1 MARGSLQKASGG
13 HVKGINILN
22 FLYQSPLGIEIPVSF
37 EIVRK
42 SEEYLDT
49 KSGKVKKRSPK
60 TKNEMLRDQLFV
72 LVKYNRVPFRYVVGH
87 LVFRSGKLNFVHYQL
102 EKYFIGAIKSN
113 RKVALSMEDKL
124 QGRFPPSR

>member
-1 MARGSLQKASGG
+1 MLRVSTSST
-13 HVKGINILN
+13 
-22 FLYQSPLGIEIPVSF
+22 LYQSPLGIEIPVSF

-72 LVKYNRVPFRYVVGH
+72 LVKYNRVPFRYVVWDTWFSAQKQ
-87 LVFRSGKLNFVHYQL
+87 FRTLPVGKVLYWCHKEQ
-102 EKYFIGAIKSN
+102 
-113 RKVALSMEDKL
+113 
-124 QGRFPPSR
+124 P